1 MEDRSPIPVARS
13 PVLHIVRVRYAETDQ
28 AGMAHH
34 SSFLPWFE
42 EGRVALLRYLGK
54 PYKEFEAE
62 GFHFPVRE
70 VFCRYWMPAHFD
82 DVLIVETKII
92 EVGGASVR
100 FHYRITRQSDNV
112 LIAEGYTSHACVDDR
127 GKVKRLSLEV
137 RKMLSE

>member
-1 MEDRSPIPVARS
+1 MVDAPSHTHV
-13 PVLHIVRVRYAETDQ
+13 VRVRYAETDQ

-54 PYKEFEAE
+54 PYTEFEAE

-70 VFCRYWMPAHFD
+70 VFCRYWRPARFD
-82 DVLIVETKII
+82 EVLIVATTIV

-100 FHYRITRQSDNV
+100 FHYRITRQNDDTV
-112 LIAEGYTSHACVDDR
+112 IAEGHTAHACVDNS
-127 GKVKRLSLEV
+127 GKVKRLPLEV
-137 RKMLSE
+137 RKLLSE